1 VKIIN
6 GEIVQDDDPR
16 LKQRTKTS
24 SVGINNMLIA
34 IIFDDNSG
42 NNPPLFG

>member
-1 VKIIN
+1 MKIIN
-6 GEIVQDDDPR
+6 GEIVQDNDPR

-24 SVGINNMLIA
+24 SVGINNMLIV

-42 NNPPLFG
+42 NNPFSL